1 MSRPNEILIA
11 VGIIAAGALVFVG
24 VALVRGPDT
33 LKLPVGVAIIALA
46 VATALFFRMRFARI
60 VALVVVFAVA
70 VVHVLIALADGQ
82 PGWVRLV
89 SAILAAAH
97 VYAAVLL
104 NTLPT
109 REYLEPK

>member
-1 MSRPNEILIA
+1 VSRPNEILIA
-11 VGIIAAGALVFVG
+11 VGIVVVGALAFVG

-46 VATALFFRMRFARI
+46 VAVGVFARLRFARI

-70 VVHVLIALADGQ
+70 VVHLLIALADQ

-89 SAILAAAH
+89 SGILAAAH
-97 VYAAVLL
+97 VYVAVLL
-104 NTLPT
+104 NTLPA
-109 REYLEPK
+109 RQYLEPK